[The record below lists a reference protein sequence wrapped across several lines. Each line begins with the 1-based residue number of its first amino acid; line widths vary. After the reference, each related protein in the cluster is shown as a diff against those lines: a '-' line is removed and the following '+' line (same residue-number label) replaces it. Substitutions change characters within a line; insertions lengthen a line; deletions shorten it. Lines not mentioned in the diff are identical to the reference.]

1 MTEQTSAAPHS
12 EPLPESPGQL
22 PERSRIVQE
31 HVHAAGISSLVRELP
46 DSARTAVEAAAALD
60 CEVGAI
66 GSSLL
71 FLADGEPLLVMT
83 SGRHRVD
90 VAVLADS
97 VGAASI
103 TMAPAALV
111 REVTGQAIGGVA
123 PVGHPAPVR
132 TVVDAALRDYGVLW
146 TAGGTPHTVMPMTFD
161 ELVALTGG
169 AVVAVAA
176 D

>member
-1 MTEQTSAAPHS
+1 M
-12 EPLPESPGQL
+12 
-22 PERSRIVQE
+22 QE
-31 HVHAAGISSLVRELP
+31 HVRAAGLAAQVRELP
-46 DSARTAVEAAAALD
+46 DSARTAVEAAAALG

-90 VAVLADS
+90 LGLLTEAVDAKSVA
-97 VGAASI
+97 
-103 TMAPAALV
+103 MAPAATV

-132 TVVDAALRDYGVLW
+132 TVIDAALRDYDIVW
-146 TAGGTPHTVMPMTFD
+146 TAGGTPHTVMPLSFA

-169 AVVAVAA
+169 EVVVVAE